1 MAKNSPATELA
12 SVIGPHR
19 IHPFP
24 ARMAPAIALRRL
36 RQSRSVRV
44 LDPMSGSGTTLVVAK
59 MLGHE
64 AIGFDTDPLAVMIAK
79 AWCQGVDEEGIKA
92 RAEAVLA
99 SAQRRYCD
107 MSLAD
112 AYPMGADDETK
123 AFVRFWF
130 DDTNRRQLACLS
142 RAISAV
148 HEDAERSLLWCV
160 LSRMIITKRATAA
173 CSRRWTCHTA
183 DHAPRAFEIAPFKA
197 FSQFP
202 VVLKA
207 VLRAAPFNNQRPDLK
222 AVRVRQA
229 DARAIP
235 LKDRSVDI
243 VITSPPYL
251 NMIDYMRGHKLSLVW
266 LGKQIK
272 DLRDIRSSNIGTEIS
287 VDVRKDAPYLERILA
302 RMTTVESL
310 SDKHQGMLSRYVM
323 DMDSVVRESLQG
335 FLFAVEEATFVV
347 GDSTLKGVAF
357 IPRTQ
362 PRSAPLARQHG
373 FVLRSQTKREIPE
386 GRRYLPPPTS
396 RDAGSQFQTRMREEV
411 ILTFSKN

>member
-1 MAKNSPATELA
+1 MAKNNQAAELA

-19 IHPFP
+19 VHPFP
-24 ARMAPAIALRRL
+24 ARMAPVIALRRL
-36 RQSRSVRV
+36 RQPKSLRV

-79 AWCQGVDEEGIKA
+79 AWCQGVNEDNIKA

-99 SAQRRYCD
+99 SAQRRYRN
-107 MSLAD
+107 MPVAD
-112 AYPMGADDETK
+112 AYPMGADEETK

-148 HEDAERSLLWCV
+148 HDDAERSLLWCV
-160 LSRMIITKRATAA
+160 LSRMIITKGGGVSRATDVSH
-173 CSRRWTCHTA
+173 SRPHREF
-183 DHAPRAFEIAPFKA
+183 DIAPFKA

-202 VVLKA
+202 IVLKA
-207 VLRAAPFNNQRPDLK
+207 VLRAAPFKNQRSDLK
-222 AVRVRQA
+222 AVKVRQA

-235 LKDRSVDI
+235 LKDGSIDI

-266 LGKQIK
+266 LGQRIK
-272 DLRDIRSSNIGTEIS
+272 GLRDIRSSNIGTELSNDI
-287 VDVRKDAPYLERILA
+287 RKDEPYFEKILS
-302 RMTTVESL
+302 RMTVVSSL
-310 SDKHQGMLSRYVM
+310 RNKHKGMLSRYIR
-323 DMDSVVRESLQG
+323 DMDGVVKEIYRVLAPG
-335 FLFAVEEATFVV
+335 GKATFVV
-347 GDSTLKGVAF
+347 GDSTLKGVF
-357 IPRTQ
+357 IENSAAI
-362 PRSAPLARQHG
+362 RSLAREHG
-373 FVLRSQTKREIPE
+373 FVLRSQTRREIPA

-396 RDAGSQFQTRMREEV
+396 RDAGSQFQARMREEV

>member
-1 MAKNSPATELA
+1 MAKNNQAAELA

-19 IHPFP
+19 VHPFP
-24 ARMAPAIALRRL
+24 ARMAPAIALGRL
-36 RQSRSVRV
+36 RQPKSVRV

-79 AWCQGVDEEGIKA
+79 AWCQGVNEEEVKA
-92 RAEAVLA
+92 RAETVLA
-99 SAQRRYCD
+99 SAQRRYRN
-107 MSLAD
+107 MPGAD
-112 AYPMGADDETK
+112 AYPMGADEETK

-148 HEDAERSLLWCV
+148 HDDAERSILWCV
-160 LSRMIITKRATAA
+160 LSRMIITKGGGVSRAMDVSH
-173 CSRRWTCHTA
+173 SRPHREF
-183 DHAPRAFEIAPFKA
+183 DIAPFKA

-202 VVLKA
+202 IVLKA
-207 VLRAAPFNNQRPDLK
+207 VLRAAPFKNQRADLK
-222 AVRVRQA
+222 TVKVRQA

-272 DLRDIRSSNIGTEIS
+272 DLREIRSSNIGTEVSI
-287 VDVRKDAPYLERILA
+287 DARKDAPYLEKILA
-302 RMTTVESL
+302 RMTKVESL

-323 DMDSVVRESLQG
+323 DMDGVVREIYRVLVRG
-335 FLFAVEEATFVV
+335 GKATFVV
-347 GDSTLKGVAF
+347 GDSTLKGVF
-357 IPRTQ
+357 IQ
-362 PRSAPLARQHG
+362 NSAAIRSLAREHG
-373 FVLRSQTKREIPE
+373 FTLRSQTSREIPE
-386 GRRYLPPPTS
+386 GRRYLPPPTA
-396 RDAGSQFQTRMREEV
+396 RDAGSQFQARMREEV